1 MMYIG
6 RLSSALLAIAAA
18 PFSSAFTARGNGLL
32 STPNLNL
39 VSSSTAA
46 TSNLHISS
54 IMHKNKQQ
62 SSLHLMSPHDIMDAD
77 SISTAT
83 SFILSRG
90 SRGSMENAVPPSE
103 GVTLTILTA
112 GFAAIVWFLANEYKY
127 LKEKS
132 NVMDGAL
139 NKKERDFT
147 WIDLI
152 DYRLDYFFST
162 NEWAKVILLFGLS
175 YVLVVFG
182 AGLLVIGDSDDYD
195 TISEA
200 AWTSWTYVVDPGAQ
214 ADAPSELIPRAV
226 SLFVTLGGLL
236 VFALLIGIVGES
248 IGEKIEDLKTGKS
261 RVFESDHTLMLN
273 WNDKSIAV
281 IQQIALANESEG
293 GRVMVVLSQLEK
305 EEMEERLES
314 AINAKENPLDLMGTE
329 VVFRQ
334 GNPILENDL
343 KKVSANTAR
352 AVIALTPPDFDS
364 DEADANM
371 LRQVLALKALD
382 EDFGSDG
389 ERHVVVELQDVD
401 NKELIKMVA
410 PDFAEIIVNHD
421 MIGRLMLQCARTPE
435 LAYVLDSMM
444 GFEGSEFY
452 FDTWPELYGKTFK
465 EITVRFDEAIPVG
478 FRSEDGDVR
487 VNPVD
492 DDVYLEGEEILVLA
506 EDDDSYEPNDGTYP
520 LTAGDC
526 IGNEEECPIYYDADR
541 PPEKILFC
549 GWRRDMSDLISQLDE
564 FVPAGSELW
573 LLNKIPANMRE
584 ERLLDGGNKAKLK
597 LKNLIMKN
605 VVGDH
610 IIRRDLKRIWDTN
623 AQGEYTGEKVTLDQF
638 DSILILSDETAMKS
652 GEKGSTSSDSRSLCA
667 VLIIQDMM
675 EKMYQLKKRKFASSP
690 EPIKPPCVPV
700 SEILDTR
707 TKSLLNV
714 ANCKGYVLSNQIV
727 SSVMAQVAEEKDI
740 NVVLS
745 ELFSSDGSET
755 YIRPVEKFVDL
766 DEEDTLSFW
775 DVALKARQYREVVVG
790 YKPADLDYDDAEEL
804 IINPPNKSVP
814 RRWKEGD
821 KIVVFSLED

>member
-1 MMYIG
+1 VCSLYISCMCIL
-6 RLSSALLAIAAA
+6 RFI
-18 PFSSAFTARGNGLL
+18 LL
-32 STPNLNL
+32 SLI
-39 VSSSTAA
+39 
-46 TSNLHISS
+46 IS
-54 IMHKNKQQ
+54 
-62 SSLHLMSPHDIMDAD
+62 
-77 SISTAT
+77 
-83 SFILSRG
+83 
-90 SRGSMENAVPPSE
+90 
-103 GVTLTILTA
+103 
-112 GFAAIVWFLANEYKY
+112 
-127 LKEKS
+127 
-132 NVMDGAL
+132 
-139 NKKERDFT
+139 
-147 WIDLI
+147 
-152 DYRLDYFFST
+152 
-162 NEWAKVILLFGLS
+162 
-175 YVLVVFG
+175 
-182 AGLLVIGDSDDYD
+182 
-195 TISEA
+195 
-200 AWTSWTYVVDPGAQ
+200 
-214 ADAPSELIPRAV
+214 
-226 SLFVTLGGLL
+226 
-236 VFALLIGIVGES
+236 
-248 IGEKIEDLKTGKS
+248 
-261 RVFESDHTLMLN
+261 
-273 WNDKSIAV
+273 
-281 IQQIALANESEG
+281 
-293 GRVMVVLSQLEK
+293 
-305 EEMEERLES
+305 
-314 AINAKENPLDLMGTE
+314 
-329 VVFRQ
+329 
-334 GNPILENDL
+334 
-343 KKVSANTAR
+343 
-352 AVIALTPPDFDS
+352 
-364 DEADANM
+364 
-371 LRQVLALKALD
+371 
-382 EDFGSDG
+382 
-389 ERHVVVELQDVD
+389 
-401 NKELIKMVA
+401 
-410 PDFAEIIVNHD
+410 
-421 MIGRLMLQCARTPE
+421 
-435 LAYVLDSMM
+435 
-444 GFEGSEFY
+444 GSEFY
-452 FDTWPELYGKTFK
+452 FDTWPELYGKSFK

-487 VNPVD
+487 VNPMD
-492 DDVYLEGEEILVLA
+492 DDVYQEGEEILVLA

-526 IGNEEECPIYYDADR
+526 IVGNEEECPIYDADR

-597 LKNLIMKN
+597 LKNIIMKN
-605 VVGDH
+605 VVGDQ

-652 GEKGSTSSDSRSLCA
+652 GEKGSTSSDSRSLAA

-675 EKMYQLKKRKFASSP
+675 EKMYQLKKRKFASSS

-766 DEEDTLSFW
+766 DEEDTMSFW

>member
-1 MMYIG
+1 
-6 RLSSALLAIAAA
+6 
-18 PFSSAFTARGNGLL
+18 
-32 STPNLNL
+32 
-39 VSSSTAA
+39 
-46 TSNLHISS
+46 
-54 IMHKNKQQ
+54 
-62 SSLHLMSPHDIMDAD
+62 
-77 SISTAT
+77 
-83 SFILSRG
+83 
-90 SRGSMENAVPPSE
+90 MENAVPPSE

-147 WIDLI
+147 WVDLI

-293 GRVMVVLSQLEK
+293 GGVMVVLSQLEK
-305 EEMEERLES
+305 EEMEERLEN
-314 AINAKENPLDLMGTE
+314 AINTKENPLDLMGTE

-487 VNPVD
+487 VNPLD
-492 DDVYLEGEEILVLA
+492 DDVYQEGEEILVLA

-526 IGNEEECPIYYDADR
+526 IGNEEECPIYDAVR

-597 LKNLIMKN
+597 LKNIIMKN
-605 VVGDH
+605 VVGDQ

-652 GEKGSTSSDSRSLCA
+652 GEKGSTSSDSRSLAA

-675 EKMYQLKKRKFASSP
+675 EKMYQLKKRKFASSS

-766 DEEDTLSFW
+766 DEEDTMSFW

>member
-1 MMYIG
+1 MRMLG
-6 RLSSALLAIAAA
+6 RLSALLAIAAA

-32 STPNLNL
+32 STPNVN
-39 VSSSTAA
+39 SMSSTRSLLLD
-46 TSNLHISS
+46 SNVH
-54 IMHKNKQQ
+54 NKYQ
-62 SSLHLMSPHDIMDAD
+62 SSLNLMSPHDIVDAD
-77 SISTAT
+77 SISSVA
-83 SFILSRG
+83 SLLLSRG

-103 GVTLTILTA
+103 GVTLSVLGA
-112 GFAAIVWFLANEYKY
+112 GFALIVWFLINEYKF

-132 NVMDGAL
+132 NTMVGAL
-139 NKKERDFT
+139 DKKAKDFT
-147 WIDLI
+147 LFDLI

-175 YVLVVFG
+175 YVLVVVG
-182 AGLLVIGDSDDYD
+182 AGLLVIGDSDDYE

-261 RVFESDHTLMLN
+261 RVFESGHTLMLN

-293 GRVMVVLSQLEK
+293 GGVMVVLSNLEK
-305 EEMEERLES
+305 EEMEERLEN

-352 AVIALTPPDFDS
+352 AVIALTPPDFDA

-371 LRQVLALKALD
+371 LRQVLAIKALE

-401 NKELIKMVA
+401 NKELINLVA
-410 PDFAEIIVNHD
+410 PDFAEVIVNHD

-452 FDTWPELYGKTFK
+452 FDTWPELYGKTFR
-465 EITVRFDEAIPVG
+465 EITVRFDDAIPVG
-478 FRSEDGDVR
+478 FRSADGDVR
-487 VNPVD
+487 VNPED
-492 DDVYLEGEEILVLA
+492 DDVYQEGEEILVLA

-520 LTAGDC
+520 LTAGEC
-526 IGNEEECPIYYDADR
+526 EEEECLTGYQAVR
-541 PPEKILFC
+541 PPEKVLFC

-564 FVPAGSELW
+564 FVPPGSELW
-573 LLNKIPANMRE
+573 LLNKIPACNRE

-597 LKNLIMKN
+597 LKNLTMKN

-610 IIRRDLKRIWDTN
+610 IIRRDLKRIWDTD
-623 AQGEYTGEKVTLDQF
+623 AQGQYTGEKVTLDQF

-652 GEKGSTSSDSRSLCA
+652 GEKGSTSSDSRSLAA

-675 EKMYQLKKRKFASSP
+675 DKMYQVKKRKFATNP
-690 EPIKPPCVPV
+690 ELIKEPCVPV
-700 SEILDTR
+700 SEILDSR

-766 DEEDTLSFW
+766 DEEDTMSFW
-775 DVALKARQYREVVVG
+775 DVALKARNYREVAVG
-790 YKPADLDYDDAEEL
+790 YKPADLDYADAEDF
-804 IINPPNKSVP
+804 IVNPPNKSVP
-814 RRWKEGD
+814 RRWKKGD

>member
-6 RLSSALLAIAAA
+6 RLSALLAIAAA

-39 VSSSTAA
+39 LSSSTAA

-54 IMHKNKQQ
+54 IIHNKQQQ

-195 TISEA
+195 SISEA

-293 GRVMVVLSQLEK
+293 GGVMVVLSQLEK

-492 DDVYLEGEEILVLA
+492 DDVYQEGEEILVLA

-526 IGNEEECPIYYDADR
+526 IGNEEECPIYDAVR

-584 ERLLDGGNKAKLK
+584 ERLLDGGNKATLK
-597 LKNLIMKN
+597 LKNIIMKN

-652 GEKGSTSSDSRSLCA
+652 GEKGSTSSDSRSLAA

-690 EPIKPPCVPV
+690 DPIKPPCVPV